1 MHTYV
6 PRVTE
11 HTQLLTADPD
21 AAITLC
27 VHFLGQAVCGTHPH
41 THVNTR
47 TALTGGTHPT
57 LQTHLETRNECS
69 PTLLWAAVPTCGLS
83 APAPHTVHTHAHPAR
98 VAHALAHMQA
108 LCHPTAL
115 ASSVQPLPLCTRIR
129 GDPHPSA
136 APPLNTSRA
145 RTHTR
150 PPPLPQPAHRRCT
163 VAHKRPPSS
172 VHTQTR
178 THTRIPPHISFA
190 HTRTHARTPPA
201 AYRLGARI
209 PPAARGGSGAPRPR
223 GPRGGAG
230 RLRLLR
236 PPPATKGRPARPT
249 PPPRGSTPPAAPP
262 PSARAGF
269 GDRRGGSPGGGV
281 CRSGG
286 VSVRRCRRPRT
297 VLLPPQCCVRAA
309 GNGERFCG
317 RFQGG
322 AALGQPQGQRC
333 WRCMAG
339 ARIAGMCVWPRALP

>member
-1 MHTYV
+1 MRPECSCTTRCAH
-6 PRVTE
+6 
-11 HTQLLTADPD
+11 
-21 AAITLC
+21 
-27 VHFLGQAVCGTHPH
+27 
-41 THVNTR
+41 TR
-47 TALTGGTHPT
+47 TPCTRCTRPCTHAGP
-57 LQTHLETRNECS
+57 LPPHGSCKLC
-69 PTLLWAAVPTCGLS
+69 AA
-83 APAPHTVHTHAHPAR
+83 AATVHTHPWG
-98 VAHALAHMQA
+98 
-108 LCHPTAL
+108 
-115 ASSVQPLPLCTRIR
+115 S
-129 GDPHPSA
+129 PSERS
-136 APPLNTSRA
+136 PPLKHLPCTNTHA
-145 RTHTR
+145 

-190 HTRTHARTPPA
+190 HTRAHARTPPA